1 MTGLVRACVAM
12 YCTRTKVLN
21 DVVQFWCRED
31 VSQITHNIAKFI
43 HVNISVMIPVI
54 EVKYLLEFFFRI
66 FTQIR
71 SLTVALATQEK

>member
-1 MTGLVRACVAM
+1 M
-12 YCTRTKVLN
+12 
-21 DVVQFWCRED
+21 
-31 VSQITHNIAKFI
+31 SQITHNIAKFI